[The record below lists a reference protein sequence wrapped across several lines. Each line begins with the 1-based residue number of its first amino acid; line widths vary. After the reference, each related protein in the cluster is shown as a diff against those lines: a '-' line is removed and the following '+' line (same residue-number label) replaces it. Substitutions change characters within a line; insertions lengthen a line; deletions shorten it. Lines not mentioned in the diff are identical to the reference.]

1 MDEGIMPARNLGGR
15 YRVDTLEGP
24 KFFYVKTYGV
34 DRFGIDR
41 GAGLEQNLHASRDVM
56 ANALYREMGFTAPVS
71 YASFSTAEN
80 RWYVVSEWLP
90 DLQYLP
96 NAGQIPAMGL
106 DELRIHAAEGAVVY
120 FEGGG
125 LPRILTEGQLL
136 DLPVS
141 EQNNVVPISRLLGD
155 GFLLDVFLSNFDLPG
170 AQLGNVAMDQAGRL
184 VRLDNGEAF
193 QMLRQ
198 GDEVIPFDS
207 LNIFE
212 QLAKGEI
219 DTGMKYMSVRNAMLK
234 RWYDNLQDEGHG
246 FTAEM
251 LAQFEKIDALRVNYG
266 DWRSFAKRHL
276 PDADDETIDFYV
288 SYLEERFD
296 DIAKIFN
303 RPVTKGTDAIR
314 QAAQERGINPSLI
327 DEVLGQTNPKL
338 QTTSKK
344 LGYEPWLNPHL
355 DDEEPVSQAIDRF
368 NVLDGSAEEAV

>member
-1 MDEGIMPARNLGGR
+1 G
-15 YRVDTLEGP
+15 
-24 KFFYVKTYGV
+24 
-34 DRFGIDR
+34 
-41 GAGLEQNLHASRDVM
+41 
-56 ANALYREMGFTAPVS
+56 
-71 YASFSTAEN
+71 
-80 RWYVVSEWLP
+80 
-90 DLQYLP
+90 
-96 NAGQIPAMGL
+96 
-106 DELRIHAAEGAVVY
+106 
-120 FEGGG
+120 
-125 LPRILTEGQLL
+125 
-136 DLPVS
+136 
-141 EQNNVVPISRLLGD
+141 
-155 GFLLDVFLSNFDLPG
+155 NFDLPG

-212 QLAKGEI
+212 QFAKGEI
-219 DTGMKYMSVRNAMLK
+219 DTGMGYMSVRNAMLK

-251 LAQFEKIDALRVNYG
+251 LAQFEKMDALRVNYG

-276 PDADDETIDFYV
+276 PDADDDTIDFYV
-288 SYLEERFD
+288 GYLEERFD

-314 QAAQERGINPSLI
+314 QAAQERGIQPSLI

-368 NVLDGSAEEAV
+368 NVLDG